1 MAPLKY
7 ETSPNETV
15 VKWNIRKIGFFNNGT
30 VEKGTVD
37 ERNSCQKIYKKNTVI
52 NGTVEQ

>member
-15 VKWNIRKIGFFNNGT
+15 VKWNNRKIGFFNNGT

-37 ERNSCQKIYKKNTVI
+37 ERNSCQKIYKKYSY
-52 NGTVEQ
+52 

>member
-15 VKWNIRKIGFFNNGT
+15 VKWNIRKIGFFINGT